1 MNVQHIDLP
10 EIGDDKIADIERAL
24 FAQIAEE
31 RRGTAADRLAEA
43 ERGRARAVRR
53 GRIWMGTTAAAAVV
67 AVAAIIAPQLM
78 TGGVGASTVASEPL
92 SVPEGVRLGAAS
104 SSTADTAG
112 GAADAAIDGT
122 APATSGSS
130 TTREI
135 IATASAAVVVDD
147 PTAAIASI
155 TSTATAAGGYVESMS
170 IDDRRFAAPTGA
182 QDVPP
187 DMTVAPYPQPAGAW
201 ISVRIPADTLTD
213 TLAGLS
219 ELGEV
224 TSSQVD
230 RRDVTTES
238 VDLRARV
245 GALQASVD
253 RLTELL
259 GQSTS
264 TADLIAA
271 ESALSQRQSE
281 LDSLKQ
287 QLSYLDDQ
295 VAMSTLTVSLTEPTP
310 AQTANPAGFGDGLA
324 AGWNGLVAS
333 LNGLVIG
340 LGFLMPWLAV
350 AAVIVL
356 VVWLIRRAR
365 RSRSGR
371 AIEPSATAGADS
383 EA

>member
-24 FAQIAEE
+24 FAQITEE
-31 RRGTAADRLAEA
+31 RRGTAVDRLAEA
-43 ERGRARAVRR
+43 ERGRARAVRH
-53 GRIWMGTTAAAAVV
+53 GRIWMGATAAAAVV

-78 TGGVGASTVASEPL
+78 TGGAGANTVASEPF
-92 SVPEGVRLGAAS
+92 SVPEGVRLGAGS
-104 SSTADTAG
+104 SSTTDTAG
-112 GAADAAIDGT
+112 GAADVAVDGT
-122 APATSGSS
+122 APAAPGSS
-130 TTREI
+130 ATREI
-135 IATASAAVVVDD
+135 IATANAAVVVDD

-170 IDDRRFAAPTGA
+170 IDDRRSAAPTGA

-219 ELGEV
+219 GLGEV

-295 VAMSTLTVSLTEPTP
+295 VAMSTLTVSLTEPAP

-340 LGFLMPWLAV
+340 LGFLVPWLAV